1 MRMSAHAALVLGPE
15 YRTIVSPSPTFHRH
29 PAGEAANNSSRCS
42 KTQLAAACVSEQ
54 LFDLT
59 GRRPGHRTNKLI
71 MREEHGHRASPTP
84 NKSESPSPK
93 ARLVKSDTQRLTEHA
108 K

>member
-1 MRMSAHAALVLGPE
+1 MRMSARCLVLGPE
-15 YRTIVSPSPTFHRH
+15 YRTIVSPSPT
-29 PAGEAANNSSRCS
+29 S
-42 KTQLAAACVSEQ
+42 QLVAAACVSEQ
-54 LFDLT
+54 LFDMT

-71 MREEHGHRASPTP
+71 MREERGHRASPTP

-93 ARLVKSDTQRLTEHA
+93 ARLVKSDTQRLTTHA